1 MRVLFTIDASAFGS
15 TKLKRLTLLAG
26 TTSNAN
32 LHSGSVHKTTR
43 QEGAIC
49 LRATNMIAKT
59 INANAADCQ
68 VDRQSN
74 SRAS

>member
-1 MRVLFTIDASAFGS
+1 MRVALTIVARAFGS
-15 TKLKRLTLLAG
+15 TRLKRLTLLGG

-32 LHSGSVHKTTR
+32 LHSGSAHKTTR

-49 LRATNMIAKT
+49 LRATNITVTT

-68 VDRQSN
+68 VARQSN
-74 SRAS
+74 SRAN